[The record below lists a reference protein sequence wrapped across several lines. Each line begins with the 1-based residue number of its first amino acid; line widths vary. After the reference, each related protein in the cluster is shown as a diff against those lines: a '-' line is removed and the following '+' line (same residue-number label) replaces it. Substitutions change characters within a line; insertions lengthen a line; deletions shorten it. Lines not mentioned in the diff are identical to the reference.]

1 MKSAIMS
8 YVIAAFILLFI
19 VLTLWQ
25 WWKSRTPEVFEKQKY
40 FVLLVDGFKPSWIW
54 RSYWL
59 IFLIRRTLF
68 IAIIFFMEK
77 YDMMV
82 KVSLFVAIQG
92 LYFSYIIILR
102 PQASVKEN
110 INDFV
115 NEIFYFY
122 FVVFL
127 VYFNEENRWTNTTT
141 EAYFW
146 ILMSNNFILI
156 FIMLGKND
164 ILLL

>member
-1 MKSAIMS
+1 
-8 YVIAAFILLFI
+8 
-19 VLTLWQ
+19 
-25 WWKSRTPEVFEKQKY
+25 
-40 FVLLVDGFKPSWIW
+40 
-54 RSYWL
+54 
-59 IFLIRRTLF
+59 
-68 IAIIFFMEK
+68 
-77 YDMMV
+77 MMI
-82 KVSLFVAIQG
+82 KISLFVAIQG

-115 NEIFYFY
+115 NEIFYLY